1 MKGRTESDRQVA
13 GRSVPP
19 QRTWG
24 PGLAGTTER
33 VGSQG
38 GKEAESAQRALA
50 QGPGFPGY
58 RLRHALGAGLLAVDR
73 AREET
78 APSLHCLGKSP
89 ARPNNSDLAVPFH
102 PDNKLQS
109 TGGRQAEVGGAAFN
123 SYLPHTPPSPHLPA
137 GLTTLGAAHH
147 SGQGLARGGAVPPLL
162 RGRPLSPA
170 VDAGGGQVGVR
181 TRAGRRSEPKTGRRE
196 LVLGSWQRK
205 GGGGWPRLVL

>member
-1 MKGRTESDRQVA
+1 MTGRWLGGLSHLRGRGDQGWQEPRKGW
-13 GRSVPP
+13 VP
-19 QRTWG
+19 
-24 PGLAGTTER
+24 R
-33 VGSQG
+33 VGRKQSWLSG
-38 GKEAESAQRALA
+38 LWA

-58 RLRHALGAGLLAVDR
+58 RLRHALGAELLAVDR
-73 AREET
+73 AREEA

-123 SYLPHTPPSPHLPA
+123 SYLPHPTPSPHLPS

-181 TRAGRRSEPKTGRRE
+181 TRAGRRFEPKTGRRE

-205 GGGGWPRLVL
+205 RRWGGGGRGWPRLVL